1 MTTDQLAE
9 FSDFYSASKDACL
22 RAVLA
27 SMPNAAEPDD
37 LVAEAFSRAFGQWA
51 SVRSHPAPRAWVLR
65 TALNLHRDEWRKRSR
80 PLRLVRDGSA
90 DDAVDE
96 PSRRLDP
103 MLVRALDQLSDRQRQ
118 IIVLRVLL
126 GLSTA
131 QTATEVGI
139 DASTVPVHLSRA
151 LSSLRTS
158 PLIKEYLDV
167 SA

>member
-9 FSDFYSASKDACL
+9 FSDFYAASNDACL
-22 RAVLA
+22 RAVVA
-27 SMPNAAEPDD
+27 SMPNASAPDD

-51 SVRSHPAPRAWVLR
+51 SLRSHPAPRAWVLH
-65 TALNLHRDEWRKRSR
+65 TALNLHRDEWRRRSR
-80 PLRLVRDGSA
+80 PLRLVRA
-90 DDAVDE
+90 DAAEQSVDA
-96 PSRRLDP
+96 PSKLLDP
-103 MLVRALDQLSDRQRQ
+103 MLVQALDQLSDRQRQ
-118 IIVLRVLL
+118 VLVLRVLL

-131 QTATEVGI
+131 QTATEIGI
-139 DASTVPVHLSRA
+139 EPSTVPVHLRRA